1 MKKTIFR
8 IIALIYLVCDLS
20 AELNFKGK
28 GILQSDELQ
37 QILLLKRTPY
47 EIGYQHDTIKKNLI
61 QRKVERF
68 INQKILPSKT
78 QLSLNNFLILFPSLF
93 LA

>member
-1 MKKTIFR
+1 M
-8 IIALIYLVCDLS
+8 
-20 AELNFKGK
+20 
-28 GILQSDELQ
+28 QSDESQ
-37 QILLLKRTPY
+37 QILHLKRTPY
-47 EIGYQHDTIKKNLI
+47 GIGYQYDSIKKNLI
-61 QRKVERF
+61 QRKIERF

>member
-1 MKKTIFR
+1 M
-8 IIALIYLVCDLS
+8 
-20 AELNFKGK
+20 
-28 GILQSDELQ
+28 
-37 QILLLKRTPY
+37 KRTPY
-47 EIGYQHDTIKKNLI
+47 KIGYQNDTIKKKLI

-68 INQKILPSKT
+68 IDPKILPSKT

>member
-1 MKKTIFR
+1 M
-8 IIALIYLVCDLS
+8 
-20 AELNFKGK
+20 
-28 GILQSDELQ
+28 QSDELQ
-37 QILLLKRTPY
+37 QILHLKRTPY
-47 EIGYQHDTIKKNLI
+47 EIGYQHDTIKENLI